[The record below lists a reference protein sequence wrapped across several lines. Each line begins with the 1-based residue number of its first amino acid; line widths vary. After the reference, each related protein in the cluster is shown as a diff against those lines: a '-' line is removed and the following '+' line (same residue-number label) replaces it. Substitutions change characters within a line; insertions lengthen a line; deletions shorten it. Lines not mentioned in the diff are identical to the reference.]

1 VLKDR
6 QINLGLYYLPNM
18 LLGVLATNISI
29 NAQWLRFLDCLT
41 GSDNKSSGM
50 VLLN

>member
-1 VLKDR
+1 LKDR

-29 NAQWLRFLDCLT
+29 NAQWLRLVGLT